1 MPHDK
6 YRRPIFRPTW
16 LETEAL
22 LRGGHDDLARQEVRC
37 LFELARHYKRMQIP
51 YFRALAVLETWEKQL
66 EAAIKSL
73 KEALSLS
80 LELGLPSEIWQI
92 NAKLAELHE
101 KNGDLE
107 PAQKA
112 RDAALNVIQTLANTI
127 PDLEIRITFLEF
139 ATGRVILVS
148 VQ

>member
-16 LETEAL
+16 LEIEAL
-22 LRGGHDDLARQEVRC
+22 LRGGHDDLARQEVER
-37 LFELARHYKRMQIP
+37 LKELARHYKRMQIP
-51 YFRALAVLETWEKQL
+51 YFRALAVLEAWDKNL
-66 EAAIKSL
+66 ESAITSL

-92 NAKLAELHE
+92 NAKLAEVYE

-107 PAQKA
+107 N
-112 RDAALNVIQTLANTI
+112 ALESSRHGACSDSN
-127 PDLEIRITFLEF
+127 PCEHH
-139 ATGRVILVS
+139 S
-148 VQ
+148 